1 MRFRYIG
8 LFVTALRMETSREA
22 ICRQLPSFSS
32 VFALVLAGA
41 AWLMPGRAVAGQSA
55 RLVYSRTADA
65 SSCPD
70 ERGLRQAVARRLGY
84 DPFVAASMNTVV
96 AELRGDGEGLKAR
109 VYVIREGNQAG
120 GSRELASPS
129 RDCTEL
135 LAAIALAISIAVDP
149 DALDRTEQ
157 TPAPAA
163 GSANGVEK
171 QPDAPAPVDA
181 QVSRQTKPEQP
192 PAPSAVTTN
201 TKSPGRL
208 PSSTPSAS
216 PSESKHMVSFSM
228 GVAASGASGPAP
240 WPSVGMALFASVRI
254 RNWAFSL
261 EPEATLPSTSTTTHS
276 GSKAR
281 IWTIGG
287 GASGGYFFGPLY
299 VGVLFDAV
307 VLNAQGLNAQGH
319 NVDSPKKAHPLLASA
334 GLRLGYALNL
344 TEHLAVVARAD
355 GLIALSQLDMKL
367 NLNSANPDALYTTPR
382 GFARLG
388 LGLDYGF

>member
-1 MRFRYIG
+1 
-8 LFVTALRMETSREA
+8 VAALRLETPRQA
-22 ICRQLPSFSS
+22 FCGQLPLLSR
-32 VFALVLAGA
+32 VFALVLAGL
-41 AWLMPGRAVAGQSA
+41 AWVMPSHAVAGQSA
-55 RLVYSRTADA
+55 RLVYSRTAEA

-70 ERGLRQAVARRLGY
+70 EHGLRQAVARRLGY

-96 AELRGDGEGLKAR
+96 AELRGEGEGEGLKAR

-149 DALDRTEQ
+149 DALDRIEQ

-163 GSANGVEK
+163 GSASGAEK

-192 PAPSAVTTN
+192 PAPSAATTN
-201 TKSPGRL
+201 GKSPEKL
-208 PSSTPSAS
+208 PSRTPIAS
-216 PSESKHMVSFSM
+216 PSESHQEASFSV
-228 GVAASGASGPAP
+228 GVAASGATKGPAP
-240 WPSVGMALFASVRI
+240 WPSVGMSLFASVRL
-254 RNWAFSL
+254 RNWAVFV
-261 EPEATLPSTSTTTHS
+261 EPEATVPSTSEPKSS
-276 GSKAR
+276 GSKVR

-287 GASGGYFFGPLY
+287 NASGGYWFGPLY
-299 VGVLFDAV
+299 VGALFDAV

-319 NVDSPKKAHPLLASA
+319 NVDSPKRAHPLLASA

-344 TEHLAVVARAD
+344 TKHLAVVARAD
-355 GLIALSQLDMKL
+355 GLIALRPLEMKL
-367 NLNSANPDALYTTPR
+367 NVDSDNSESLYKTPPA
-382 GFARLG
+382 FARFG